1 MPPLAPPAPATP
13 PDQLAFTIAANMP
26 DRLVS
31 AMERDAAWQSL
42 EQKPLDCLVI
52 GGGITGAGVLSALAG
67 TGLNVGLVEG
77 EDFASGTSGRSSKLI
92 HGGFRYL
99 AQLEFKMVRKTALE
113 RSKLRAIAPH
123 LTSPRWMV
131 IPLTSSAKLA
141 FYRSAVWTYEAL
153 GSLSPQDRAS
163 KALRS
168 QAILDREPAI
178 RRDKFSHAVAFRE
191 YQTDDA
197 RLVLATLRSA
207 ARQGATALNY
217 ARVLSIHKKADHF
230 VVTVRCGQSK
240 QVHELLTK
248 HLVNAAGPWVEELQR
263 MESPKAPPLLHLSK
277 GIHIGLSAKKVPIR
291 DGVVLRGKD
300 GRYLFALRRGPT
312 VYVGTTDT
320 SFGKDPKRCPEILR
334 ADVQYLLDAV
344 QETLNVGPL
353 TPQDVQSAWSGLRPL
368 IANPKSSQPSEL
380 SRKDSIKVGELGMIS
395 VAGGKLSGFRDMAAQ
410 VCQSLR
416 NQGLKLPSK
425 EELVDQSPLPG
436 GDFSD
441 AGQGILKTIQGHHP
455 ERPELSRLLP
465 LYGAEAARLAAKG
478 RPLHGQSPILDIE
491 VDWAIHVEGT
501 QTLEDLVYRRLRIP
515 WFEVGASCTQTW
527 SILAARMGTLLGWS
541 PQRRQREIDRVVAR
555 QQAELSFLDGRHHP

>member
-1 MPPLAPPAPATP
+1 MPPLAPPAPAPST
-13 PDQLAFTIAANMP
+13 DRLAFSIAANMP

-31 AMERDAAWQSL
+31 ATERPAAWRKLSQS
-42 EQKPLDCLVI
+42 PLDCLVI
-52 GGGITGAGVLSALAG
+52 GGGITGAGVLCSLAG
-67 TGLNVGLVEG
+67 NDLNVALVEG

-123 LTSPRWMV
+123 LTKPRWMV
-131 IPLTSSAKLA
+131 IPLSSPAKLA

-153 GSLSPQDRAS
+153 GSLSSQDRAS

-178 RRDKFSHAVAFRE
+178 RKDRFSHAVAFRE

-197 RLVLATLRSA
+197 RLVLATLRA
-207 ARQGATALNY
+207 AAKQGATALNY
-217 ARVLSIHKKADHF
+217 ARVLSIHKRGPHF
-230 VVTVRCGQSK
+230 VVTVRCGQSH
-240 QVHELLTK
+240 QIHEILAK

-263 MESPKAPPLLHLSK
+263 MESAKAPPLLHLSK
-277 GIHIGLSAKKVPIR
+277 GIHIGLSAKQVPIR
-291 DGVVLRGKD
+291 DGVVLRGGD
-300 GRYLFALRRGPT
+300 GRYLFALRRGPM

-320 SFGKDPKRCPEILR
+320 SYGKDPKRCPEILR

-344 QETLNVGPL
+344 HRTLDVGPL
-353 TPQDVQSAWSGLRPL
+353 GLQDVQSAWSGLRPL
-368 IANPKSSQPSEL
+368 IADPKSSEPSEL
-380 SRKDSIKVGELGMIS
+380 SRKDSIKIGELGMVS

-410 VCQSLR
+410 VCQCLR
-416 NQGLKLPSK
+416 AQGLNLPGAQA
-425 EELVDQSPLPG
+425 LMDQSPLPG

-441 AGQGILKTIQGHHP
+441 AGQGILKTIQAHHP
-455 ERPELSRLLP
+455 SRPELSRLLT
-465 LYGAEAARLAAKG
+465 LYGAEAARLAQKG

-491 VDWAIHVEGT
+491 VDWAVHVEGT

-515 WFEVGASCTQTW
+515 WFEAQASCTQTW
-527 SILAARMGTLLGWS
+527 SILAARMGALLEWS
-541 PQRRQREIDRVVAR
+541 PQRRQQEIDAVVAR
-555 QQAELSFLDGRHHP
+555 QRAELGFLNAAQA